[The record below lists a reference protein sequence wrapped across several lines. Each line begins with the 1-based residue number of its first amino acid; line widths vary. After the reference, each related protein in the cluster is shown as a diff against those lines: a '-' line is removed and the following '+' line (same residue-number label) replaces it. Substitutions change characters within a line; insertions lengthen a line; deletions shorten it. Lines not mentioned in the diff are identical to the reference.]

1 MQNHMKKQAQNLI
14 FKLRNRNTIFMN
26 SDNVFLQSNFK
37 GIQHLG
43 IPVTNLETSVNFYT
57 RLGFKRILASK
68 VEVPEENDRIVVA
81 FMEQMGIVVELY
93 QVTRQ
98 ARKELITRRDGHVD
112 HIAFDVADV
121 EKAFTELKEANF
133 EMVEDKPVFLNF
145 WERGCKYFAVRGPD
159 GEKLEFNQ
167 IL

>member
-1 MQNHMKKQAQNLI
+1 ME
-14 FKLRNRNTIFMN
+14 TT
-26 SDNVFLQSNFK
+26 FLQGNFK

-43 IPVTNLETSVNFYT
+43 IPVTNLEASVSFYT
-57 RLGFKRILASK
+57 RLGFSRILASA
-68 VEVPEENDRIVVA
+68 VEVPEENDRILVA
-81 FMEQMGIVVELY
+81 FMEQKGIVIELY
-93 QVTRQ
+93 QVTLQ
-98 ARKELITRRDGHVD
+98 ARKELITRSDGHVD

-121 EKAFTELKEANF
+121 EKAFKELKEAGF
-133 EMVEDKPVFLNF
+133 KMVEDKPVTLDF

>member
-1 MQNHMKKQAQNLI
+1 M
-14 FKLRNRNTIFMN
+14 IFMN
-26 SDNVFLQSNFK
+26 TDTAYLQGNFK

-43 IPVTNLETSVNFYT
+43 IPVTNLEASVSFYT

-81 FMEQMGIVVELY
+81 FMEQKDIVIELY
-93 QVTRQ
+93 QVTAR
-98 ARKELITRRDGHVD
+98 ARKELVTRSDGHLD

-121 EKAFTELKEANF
+121 DKAFAELKEAGF
-133 EMVEDKPVFLNF
+133 EMIEDKPVRLDF
-145 WERGCKYFAVRGPD
+145 WERGCRYFTVRGPN

>member
-1 MQNHMKKQAQNLI
+1 MDM
-14 FKLRNRNTIFMN
+14 NR
-26 SDNVFLQSNFK
+26 DPLFLQGNFK

-43 IPVTNLETSVNFYT
+43 IPVTNLETSVGFYT
-57 RLGFKRILASK
+57 RLGFKRILASH

-81 FMEQMGIVVELY
+81 FMEQKDIVIELY
-93 QVTRQ
+93 QVTLQ
-98 ARKELITRRDGHVD
+98 SRKELVTRKDGHVD

-121 EKAFTELKEANF
+121 DKAFSELKVANF
-133 EMVEDKPVFLNF
+133 DIIEDKPVRLDF
-145 WERGCKYFAVRGPD
+145 WEKGCKYFTVRGPD

>member
-1 MQNHMKKQAQNLI
+1 METK
-14 FKLRNRNTIFMN
+14 
-26 SDNVFLQSNFK
+26 FLQGNFK

-43 IPVTNLETSVNFYT
+43 VPVTDLETSVSFYS
-57 RLGFKRILASK
+57 RLGFKRILASA

-81 FMEQMGIVVELY
+81 FMEQKDIVIELY
-93 QVTRQ
+93 QVTQ
-98 ARKELITRRDGHVD
+98 QSRKELVTRKDGHVD

-121 EKAFTELKEANF
+121 EKAFAELKEAGF
-133 EMVEDKPVFLNF
+133 EMLEEKPVRLNF
-145 WERGCKYFAVRGPD
+145 WERGCRYFTVRGPN

>member
-1 MQNHMKKQAQNLI
+1 MNSG
-14 FKLRNRNTIFMN
+14 TIF
-26 SDNVFLQSNFK
+26 LQGNFK

-43 IPVTNLETSVNFYT
+43 IPVTNLEISVSFYT
-57 RLGFKRILASK
+57 RLGFKRILAST
-68 VEVPEENDRIVVA
+68 VDVPEEDDRIMVA
-81 FMEQMGIVVELY
+81 FMEQKNIVIELY
-93 QVTRQ
+93 QVTLQ
-98 ARKELITRRDGHVD
+98 ARKELITRKDGHVD

-121 EKAFTELKEANF
+121 DKAFTELKEANF